1 MKKKLLFGSL
11 SILIVLAI
19 FLGACSKTTT
29 PEPTTT
35 TPEPTTTT
43 PEPTTTTPEPTPAPL
58 KTLKIGSLLSLNNP
72 QFIQGKKWSDLY
84 AKLVNDAGG
93 WKIGDDTYKIEFIIY
108 DTQSGPAAAKDALT
122 KLVLQD
128 GVKFVLGGTG
138 SPAVDMTVTEPNH
151 VIVIDNDLTNDATMP
166 NVQYYYTTG
175 NFFASALVYKICKD
189 MSDKGVKSYVSV
201 KPDSQMGRFFDPQ
214 INAAWN
220 IASKGSVKKL
230 ETIFVDPST
239 VDFGPVA
246 TKVLSYNPDCVDMI
260 YLGMIPNSVPNMYRA
275 LADAG
280 YKGTVLPGIASVN
293 DVANLATMVGKEFI
307 EGGEVFSQDPTGYQ
321 KDPRMLSLLD
331 AYVKE
336 YGELDMDNTAA
347 LGGMLLLEDAIN
359 ATQSVDVE
367 VIKAYLD
374 HMDHAVR
381 TTTGFVQLFARPDLN
396 NFRTTSGGNSHPV
409 ARITDGVL
417 KNFSQ
422 VTMKDQYLFSI
433 IANNLVDIYKAYW
446 TEYGYPKFPA
456 EEEAASSLHFSDL
469 GITGQD

>member
-1 MKKKLLFGSL
+1 MKKKLLISL
-11 SILIVLAI
+11 ISMLLIVVVL
-19 FLGACSKTTT
+19 LSACAKTPTATTT
-29 PEPTTT
+29 PTQATTKTPTATV
-35 TPEPTTTT
+35 P
-43 PEPTTTTPEPTPAPL
+43 PL

-72 QFIQGKKWSDLY
+72 QFIQAKKWSDLY
-84 AKLVNDAGG
+84 AKLINDAGG
-93 WKIGDDTYKIEFIIY
+93 WKIGKDTYKIEFVIY
-108 DTQSGPAAAKDALT
+108 DIQSGAAAAKDALT

-128 GVKFVLGGTG
+128 GVKFIMGGTG
-138 SPAVDMTVTEPNH
+138 SPAVDITVTEPNH
-151 VIVIDNDLTNDATMP
+151 VIVIGNDLTNDSAMP

-175 NFFASALVYKICKD
+175 NFFASALVFKICKD
-189 MSDKGVKSYVSV
+189 MTDKDVKSYVSV

-214 INAAWN
+214 IDAAWN

-230 ETIFVDPST
+230 GTIFVDPST
-239 VDFGPVA
+239 VDYGPVA

-280 YKGTVLPGIASVN
+280 YKGTVLPGIASIN

-321 KDPRMLSLLD
+321 KDPRMLSLID
-331 AYVKE
+331 AYIKE
-336 YGELDMDNTAA
+336 YGMLETDNTAA

-374 HMDHAVR
+374 NMDHAVR

-396 NFRTTSGGNSHPV
+396 NFRTISGGNSHPV

-433 IANNLVDIYKAYW
+433 MANNLVDTYKAYW
-446 TEYGYPKFPA
+446 VKYGYPKFPA
-456 EEEAASSLHFSDL
+456 EEAAASSLHFSDL